1 MLKKLK
7 NLLTNNI
14 GLKFLSVLFA
24 MILWLV
30 VVNTKQEKGKQP
42 IAEQLKAAQRE
53 AQADRGQDTPK
64 RSIPDRGD
72 R

>member
-1 MLKKLK
+1 MKEYVTPEQLAARAR
-7 NLLTNNI
+7 
-14 GLKFLSVLFA
+14 GVERQEA
-24 MILWLV
+24 ARAH
-30 VVNTKQEKGKQP
+30 KQEKGKQP